1 MPVPS
6 NASNVILVPRV
17 MSALPSAQ
25 SVTQEKLVLE
35 RTVHVNPVTWA
46 STAAVQTH
54 KLYCVM
60 IVQKVSYKVKRVKQV
75 VCRVFQVHF
84 KV

>member
-1 MPVPS
+1 MPAPP
-6 NASNVILVPRV
+6 NVFTVMLVKSQIR
-17 MSALPSAQ
+17 ALPN
-25 SVTQEKLVLE
+25 VKNVMQEKLVLE

>member
-6 NASNVILVPRV
+6 NVSSVVLVPKV
-17 MSALPSAQ
+17 MQALPSAQ
-25 SVTQEKLVLE
+25 SVTQEKPVLE
-35 RTVHVNPVTWA
+35 TTVHVNCVTWA

>member
-17 MSALPSAQ
+17 MSALPN
-25 SVTQEKLVLE
+25 VKNVMQEKLVLE